1 MTTIK
6 TKLNNVAMNKE
17 LIYDNKT
24 VVLCGWAFNGD
35 LIVRFSINK
44 QTRFKTLPR
53 YTEVECVEDNLKK
66 VETARVGNVNLECEV
81 RYLDTDM
88 WVCGYDMSD
97 YVILQNV
104 FTREMISVDPETL
117 VEAESS
123 DIDFGLY

>member
-24 VVLCGWAFNGD
+24 VVLCGWAASGD

-53 YTEVECVEDNLKK
+53 DTEVECVEDNLKK

-81 RYLDTDM
+81 RYLDTNM